1 MTAPTAA
8 EGNTVE
14 VHYTGRLDS
23 GEVFD
28 SSEGREPL
36 SFTIGSNAVI
46 PGFDQGVRGLAVGD
60 ARSVRIESADAYGE
74 RDESMVLGVPRADA
88 PEGLTPGTPV
98 MVGEHPAVVVD
109 VTDEHVVVDANH
121 PLAGEALTF
130 DLELVS
136 IS

>member
-28 SSEGREPL
+28 SSEGREPI

-46 PGFDQGVRGLAVGD
+46 PGFDQGVRGLAVGEG
-60 ARSVRIESADAYGE
+60 RSVRIESSDAYGE
-74 RDESMVLGVPRADA
+74 RDEAMVLGVPKADA
-88 PEGLTPGTPV
+88 PEGLTPGTRV
-98 MVGEHPAVVVD
+98 MLGDHQAVVID
-109 VTDEHVVVDANH
+109 ITDDHVVVDANH
-121 PLAGEALTF
+121 PLAGQALTF